1 MTLSL
6 GIIFMSFPF
15 KSCWNPKTNWHQC
28 LNQMLRKHRNKR
40 KRNKRRRGKL
50 IKMKMNME
58 SMENTAN
65 MVEKIKMKSM
75 EMNQKKRMKRLMLAI
90 CLQLLKSMICEK
102 IGSYNND
109 ISSIWNKLILYGINL
124 LVAMQHKD

>member
-1 MTLSL
+1 
-6 GIIFMSFPF
+6 
-15 KSCWNPKTNWHQC
+15 
-28 LNQMLRKHRNKR
+28 
-40 KRNKRRRGKL
+40 
-50 IKMKMNME
+50 ME